1 MKGPAEKCV
10 EIYCEIAKKCVSFLQ
25 QVATCRDDHQIPPE
39 DYETA
44 GELSAACAQIVV
56 K

>member
-1 MKGPAEKCV
+1 MV
-10 EIYCEIAKKCVSFLQ
+10 YCELPKKYVSFLQ
-25 QVATCRDDHQIPPE
+25 QVATSRDDHQIPPE